1 MKRVSIIVGSI
12 ILFIIM
18 VLVFETSYRF
28 GIKKSIKID
37 GLDTLRYIEITKEVC
52 DNKFNLNW
60 KEIAAIAVVENNN
73 SFLNIKNEDIEHI
86 AKTFIKTS
94 TNEIFSL
101 EEVLKKLNFTAKE
114 KRRVYKYIEDIKNC
128 KINLPKDIKG
138 EAYQISFIDEILEG
152 AISNYEKYNIMPSV
166 TIAQAIIES
175 DWGKSEL
182 AIAGN
187 NLFGIK
193 ADGKYKGETVTFKT
207 KEFYNMVIDG
217 AFRKYKNKNQSIE
230 DHGTF
235 LNENERYKDHGFFK
249 EKNYRNQC
257 LSLENAGYSTVE
269 NYNGEKI
276 YADVLIELIEN
287 YKLYLIDIQVENK

>member
-1 MKRVSIIVGSI
+1 MKRVSIIVGAI

-18 VLVFETSYRF
+18 VLVFEISYRF

-37 GLDTLRYIEITKEVC
+37 GLDTLKYIEITKEVC

-60 KEIAAIAVVENNN
+60 REIAAIAVVENNN
-73 SFLNIKNEDIEHI
+73 SFLNIKNEDIEHT
-86 AKTFIKTS
+86 AKIFIKTS
-94 TNEIFSL
+94 TNEVFSL
-101 EEVLKKLNFTAKE
+101 EEVLKKLNFTTKE
-114 KRRVYKYIEDIKNC
+114 KRRVYKYIEEIKNC

-138 EAYQISFIDEILEG
+138 EDYQINFINEILEG
-152 AISNYEKYNIMPSV
+152 SIYNYEKYNIMPSV

-175 DWGKSEL
+175 NWGKSEL

-193 ADGKYKGETVTFKT
+193 ADGKYKGETISFKT
-207 KEFYNMVIDG
+207 KEFYNVVIDG
-217 AFRKYKNKNQSIE
+217 YFRKYKNKNQSIK
-230 DHGTF
+230 DHGIF
-235 LNENERYKDHGFFK
+235 LNENKRYKDHGFFK
-249 EKNYRNQC
+249 EKNYKNQC
-257 LSLENAGYSTVE
+257 LSLENAGYSTAE

-276 YADVLIELIEN
+276 YADVLIELIES